1 MHLIRFMSKRN
12 HRPQKA
18 ERIALDD
25 SKLVVV
31 RPLEHLD
38 RVHNPDDID
47 PDLAAMRNG
56 TEHGGTLET
65 RAAALATRGAGGRKR
80 SGARGRYRP
89 GRDISKKR

>member
-1 MHLIRFMSKRN
+1 MRIVKIMPDRN

-18 ERIALDD
+18 DQIDLDE
-25 SKLVVV
+25 KPVVV
-31 RPLEHLD
+31 KPLEQLD

-56 TEHGGTLET
+56 MEHGGTIET
-65 RAAALATRGAGGRKR
+65 RAEARITRGSGGRKR
-80 SGARGRYRP
+80 SGAYGRYRP